1 MWINKK
7 DTDSQNGSEN
17 MVFFFWLQEAELTI
31 KDWHIL
37 EWGKCFIMA
46 TEIKPGLY
54 PTLQI
59 RNIVINNIS
68 KILKILFLFFS
79 RTASKQFQYE
89 GQ

>member
-1 MWINKK
+1 MDQKTWSFFSDSKK
-7 DTDSQNGSEN
+7 QNSPSRIDI
-17 MVFFFWLQEAELTI
+17 F
-31 KDWHIL
+31 L

-79 RTASKQFQYE
+79 QKVSKQFQYE